1 MKTSISELLEMQK
14 KLYAQAYENIILRR
28 LEKEHLFHDM
38 KNHLLAIHRMAK
50 DGQTQR
56 LESYV
61 DKLYESFGSAREY
74 TGNRLVD
81 YLISEKSDRARRQG
95 IAAIHMENSYP
106 ASVRLL
112 RNPTHYLYLVKI
124 AKNILIFIYGS
135 YIIYSMLHF
144 GTNI

>member
-95 IAAIHMENSYP
+95 NCRHPYGEQLPCLGQTTKESH
-106 ASVRLL
+106 SL
-112 RNPTHYLYLVKI
+112 
-124 AKNILIFIYGS
+124 FIS
-135 YIIYSMLHF
+135 C
-144 GTNI
+144 